1 MRKKVEVT
9 KSNSKWTLI
18 AIVSLQ
24 EGKKIRIV
32 FYFSSA
38 CFSLSPRRR
47 ATSAG
52 PRHEDRVEMFAVKLD
67 PIKKNGEVDDPQDIV
82 PI

>member
-1 MRKKVEVT
+1 MLKH
-9 KSNSKWTLI
+9 
-18 AIVSLQ
+18 
-24 EGKKIRIV
+24 
-32 FYFSSA
+32 
-38 CFSLSPRRR
+38 SLSPSRR